1 MNYGAPGVY
10 VEEVDSGSRTIQGR
24 STSIAA
30 FVGLTPDADAAVNEA
45 VAVNSL
51 REFSKHFAPQ
61 GAAATHLA
69 HAVHGFFLNGG
80 SRCYVINTGSAGP
93 IEQATI
99 RRLEELDDVAMVAAP
114 GATAIE
120 DYDALI
126 THCKGRSD
134 RLAILDPPER
144 VENIM
149 DLTKVAT
156 ATPSKSGAPERPSLR
171 PPECDKAALYFPWL
185 VIKNAFG
192 PGTVYAPPSG
202 FVAGIW
208 ARAAPHQPPANAGVA
223 GALGVTYPIIDAE
236 QAVLN
241 PLGVNC
247 IRHFSDSGPTVWG
260 ARTLA
265 AQSSPFRYVNVRRL
279 FCYIQTAIA
288 LDTRGY
294 VFRPNDHNL
303 WMTVRRNVSDF
314 LRGQWRIGALHGR
327 TPDEAF
333 FVKCDEDTNPP
344 ESIREGKLVVEVGI
358 APVRPAE
365 FVIFR
370 VAHIES
376 GTSNEEVA
384 RG

>member
-30 FVGLTPDADAAVNEA
+30 FVGLAPDAGAAVNEA
-45 VAVNSL
+45 IAVNSL
-51 REFSKHFAPQ
+51 REFSKYFAPQ

-171 PPECDKAALYFPWL
+171 PPESDKAVLYFPWL

-192 PGTVYAPPSG
+192 SGSVNAPPSG

-208 ARAAPHQPPANAGVA
+208 ARAQPHQPPANAGVA

>member
-1 MNYGAPGVY
+1 
-10 VEEVDSGSRTIQGR
+10 
-24 STSIAA
+24 
-30 FVGLTPDADAAVNEA
+30 
-45 VAVNSL
+45 
-51 REFSKHFAPQ
+51 
-61 GAAATHLA
+61 
-69 HAVHGFFLNGG
+69 
-80 SRCYVINTGSAGP
+80 
-93 IEQATI
+93 
-99 RRLEELDDVAMVAAP
+99 
-114 GATAIE
+114 
-120 DYDALI
+120 
-126 THCKGRSD
+126 
-134 RLAILDPPER
+134 
-144 VENIM
+144 
-149 DLTKVAT
+149 
-156 ATPSKSGAPERPSLR
+156 
-171 PPECDKAALYFPWL
+171 
-185 VIKNAFG
+185 
-192 PGTVYAPPSG
+192 
-202 FVAGIW
+202 
-208 ARAAPHQPPANAGVA
+208 VA